1 MTFLEAAAAVDR
13 FLLRLNRPV
22 QYTVIAAT
30 VLHMIAVA
38 IPNVP
43 RAYVDYARFP
53 LLSGVRQHDTYG
65 TDTIGNSYVAKVVLN
80 DPLDMYTKARLEQTP
95 LERATWTREESAP
108 YPPAGLLTTAGLYA
122 IGAATGIEFYGMVLL
137 LAALFVALSLW
148 YFLNTRW
155 YLFPLLYLNFAY
167 FGHRFVYVQDDSY
180 LAMLVVVMIAL
191 VLARSRREASHL
203 LMALAITMKLS
214 PAAYAREMLT
224 MRRGTAMIF
233 AAILFAGFV
242 LPYFIW
248 DNYLTIFTFHDQVKG
263 NIYDTVAAVLLVVPF
278 TIVLWYVETRLGFDM
293 RGSNRVVARSVRD
306 VRRHQDAGGPASA
319 DRAPGAGQAG
329 SPQHHGIHRPRALR
343 RGSGCVPA
351 RVGALHHDRSAL
363 RIPGALSAE
372 NRLGHDSRR
381 RAASAAHLQAAAVG
395 APTRFSVGVVRF
407 ETRRP

>member
-1 MTFLEAAAAVDR
+1 M
-13 FLLRLNRPV
+13 
-22 QYTVIAAT
+22 
-30 VLHMIAVA
+30 
-38 IPNVP
+38 
-43 RAYVDYARFP
+43 
-53 LLSGVRQHDTYG
+53 
-65 TDTIGNSYVAKVVLN
+65 
-80 DPLDMYTKARLEQTP
+80 
-95 LERATWTREESAP
+95 
-108 YPPAGLLTTAGLYA
+108 LTTAGLYA

-263 NIYDTVAAVLLVVPF
+263 NIYDTVAAVCWSCPS
-278 TIVLWYVETRLGFDM
+278 RLCCGT
-293 RGSNRVVARSVRD
+293 S
-306 VRRHQDAGGPASA
+306 
-319 DRAPGAGQAG
+319 
-329 SPQHHGIHRPRALR
+329 R
-343 RGSGCVPA
+343 RGSGSTG
-351 RVGALHHDRSAL
+351 RIGSGGRSFRSRCSSAS
-363 RIPGALSAE
+363 RCGWPGIC
-372 NRLGHDSRR
+372 
-381 RAASAAHLQAAAVG
+381 
-395 APTRFSVGVVRF
+395 
-407 ETRRP
+407 

>member
-13 FLLRLNRPV
+13 FLLRVNRPV

-95 LERATWTREESAP
+95 LEKATWTREESAP

-263 NIYDTVAAVLLVVPF
+263 NIYDTVAAVLAGRALHDCAVVRRDA
-278 TIVLWYVETRLGFDM
+278 TRVRHG
-293 RGSNRVVARSVRD
+293 GSDRVVARSVRD

-329 SPQHHGIHRPRALR
+329 SPQHRGIHRPRALR

-351 RVGALHHDRSAL
+351 RVGAVHHDRSAL

-372 NRLGHDSRR
+372 NRLGHGSRR
-381 RAASAAHLQAAAVG
+381 RAASAAHRQAAAVG
-395 APTRFSVGVVRF
+395 APTRFLIRLSM
-407 ETRRP
+407 TA